1 MSVTILSKEKCRLSP
16 KQIESMGWEDVTIDQ
31 LPAKRKHAAIR
42 AIAAQKLFDEMNYE
56 QAPEEI
62 RKAFFQVCDFL
73 FVCTL
78 YE

>member
-1 MSVTILSKEKCRLSP
+1 MSVTILSKEKYCLSP
-16 KQIESMGWEDVTIDQ
+16 EQIEAKGWEEINIDQ
-31 LPAKRKHAAIR
+31 LPENRKHAAIR

-56 QAPEEI
+56 QAPDEI